1 MVLSQKH
8 EEIMITKDHIHK
20 ILLNSSSELIEI
32 REHLHRHPE
41 LSFKEFNTSAFICS
55 KLNEMGVKYQSGIA
69 GTGIVGTISGNN
81 PHSKCIAL
89 RADMDALPIQE
100 MNDVSYKSLH
110 DGVMHA
116 CGHDV
121 HTTCLLGAA
130 KVLNELKDM
139 FNGTVKLIFQPAEE
153 LLPGGA
159 SIMIKEGVL
168 RNPEVEKIMALH
180 VFPSLEV
187 GKLGF
192 KSGAYMAACDELYL
206 SVEGIGGHA
215 ALTKEYNNPILALA
229 ELLPKL
235 SDYVKTESDDKKPYV
250 FSFGKLIADGATNI
264 VPNKA
269 QADGTFRTMDE
280 TWRTKMHQKMVMFVD
295 EFLET
300 KKLRGKLNIK
310 KGYPN
315 LFNDVDFTQSVKT
328 SAIAYF
334 GKENVVDINKRM
346 TAEDFAYYS
355 QEIPACFFRL
365 GVRNKEQGIVHE
377 VHHPNFDVDKDSIV
391 NGAAA
396 LAYFSLKEMT

>member
-1 MVLSQKH
+1 MVLSEKH
-8 EEIMITKDHIHK
+8 EEIMNAKEQIHK
-20 ILLNSSSELIEI
+20 ILLNSSTELITI
-32 REHLHRHPE
+32 REYLHRHPE
-41 LSFKEFNTSAFICS
+41 LSFKEYNTSAFICS
-55 KLNEMGVKYQSGIA
+55 KLKEMGVEYQSGIA
-69 GTGIVGTISGNN
+69 VTGVIATVSGNN

-100 MNDVSYKSLH
+100 MNDVSYKSIY

-130 KVLNELKDM
+130 KVLNELKDT

-159 SIMIKEGVL
+159 SIMIQEGVL
-168 RNPEVEKIMALH
+168 RNPEVEKIIALH

-206 SVEGIGGHA
+206 SVEGSGGHA
-215 ALTKEYNNPILALA
+215 ALTNAYDNPILALA
-229 ELLPKL
+229 ELLPRL
-235 SDYVKTESDDKKPYV
+235 NDYVKEESDDQKPYV

-264 VPNKA
+264 VPNTA
-269 QADGTFRTMDE
+269 QAEGTFRTMDE
-280 TWRTKMHQKMVMFVD
+280 TWRSKMHQKMVSFVD
-295 EFLET
+295 EFLKA
-300 KKLRGKLNIK
+300 KKLLGKLTIK

-315 LFNDVDFTQSVKT
+315 LYNDVAFTQSVKA
-328 SAIAYF
+328 SAIEYF
-334 GKENVVDINKRM
+334 GQQNIVGINKRM

-365 GVRNKEQGIVHE
+365 GVRNEELGIIHE

-396 LAYFSLKEMT
+396 LAYCTLKEMV